1 MSDNDSFLHNMR
13 VLVCGGGGP
22 SGDGGAGG
30 GAALISE

>member
-13 VLVCGGGGP
+13 VLVWGGGP

>member
-13 VLVCGGGGP
+13 VLVWGEGGP
-22 SGDGGAGG
+22 PGDGGAGG